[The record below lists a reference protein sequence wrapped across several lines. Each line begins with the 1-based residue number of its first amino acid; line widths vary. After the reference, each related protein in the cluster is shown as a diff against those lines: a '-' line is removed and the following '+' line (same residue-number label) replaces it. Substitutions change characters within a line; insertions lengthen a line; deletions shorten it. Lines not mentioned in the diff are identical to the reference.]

1 MTQGFIIMLA
11 SGTFPGS
18 MCFVYM
24 DKQWGWSRHTER
36 KMAHVFDSERAA
48 MGAIGDML
56 KEIRY
61 EAPELNNNLAAR
73 LVKAEVVP
81 A

>member
-24 DKQWGWSRHTER
+24 DKKWGWSRHTER
-36 KMAHVFDSERAA
+36 KMAHVFDSMWAA
-48 MGAIGDML
+48 QGAIRDMR

-61 EAPELNNNLAAR
+61 EAPELNNNLTAR
-73 LVKAEVVP
+73 LAKAEIVP